1 MALSEEQREKLK
13 ELELKRGGVAFA
25 GEKTSA
31 TPVPTVV
38 IGLGGLGVKTL
49 NMLKGKFSRQ
59 IGNSEHVYFRAIDT
73 DEKELEQ
80 VRKLRADGSRNPNG
94 ELEKEETI
102 SLYNPVIQNS
112 GAQQTR
118 QIGRAPLF

>member
-1 MALSEEQREKLK
+1 
-13 ELELKRGGVAFA
+13 
-25 GEKTSA
+25 
-31 TPVPTVV
+31 
-38 IGLGGLGVKTL
+38 
-49 NMLKGKFSRQ
+49 MLKGKFSRQ

-118 QIGRAPLF
+118 QIGRAMLVNSISYEYVKKNLWQLSIRRLHGQIKIMRM

>member
-94 ELEKEETI
+94 ELEKRFHCI
-102 SLYNPVIQNS
+102 IQ
-112 GAQQTR
+112 
-118 QIGRAPLF
+118 